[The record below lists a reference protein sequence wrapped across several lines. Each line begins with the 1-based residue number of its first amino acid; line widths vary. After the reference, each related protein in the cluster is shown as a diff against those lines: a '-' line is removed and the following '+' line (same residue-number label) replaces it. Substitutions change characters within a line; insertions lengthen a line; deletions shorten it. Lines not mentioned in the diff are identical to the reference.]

1 MGYCLR
7 EIFEADLVTKTVSKK
22 EVRRCGSEKE
32 LIIVK
37 LRVLSQI
44 FGDLVKLIM
53 VSQGSDDGQVLFR

>member
-1 MGYCLR
+1 M
-7 EIFEADLVTKTVSKK
+7 TKTVSKK

-53 VSQGSDDGQVLFR
+53 VSQGSDDGQVVFR

>member
-1 MGYCLR
+1 M
-7 EIFEADLVTKTVSKK
+7 TKTVSKK

-53 VSQGSDDGQVLFR
+53 VMVSQGSDDGQVVFR